1 MINGEDLFN
10 MIKSSNQLKPEE
22 IKKINEIYHE
32 LEKTE
37 VNILFI
43 GRTGVGKSSTI
54 NTLLGTK
61 HAKIDSIKP
70 GTDEIQIYN
79 FKNLKVYDSPGFGES
94 KEKDEKIRK
103 EIFNLITKKN
113 AKGEGLID
121 IIFFIFDANS
131 RDYSESYIIINEF
144 ISKLLDNPKRLVLAL
159 NKIDLIEGGM
169 LYDKTKN
176 QPENKLHDL
185 INDKIKYMKTNLKED
200 YDIIYYCAG
209 INNSYAKLK
218 PYNIISFYIQIKNIL
233 TLEKRLV
240 VELNLNEIEDNFE
253 KGNNNKQSYTWGNF
267 FYDIFGGF
275 LYGFMQQT
283 GENAANIFMLGAGLF
298 AYFKIKNSDIP
309 KKVYNKLKNTGQ
321 FISDICSTFNGYHPP
336 LCDCQKC
343 ENERFVE
350 GIALFEE
357 NAVKFGKKLM
367 DLYQNIKK

>member
-1 MINGEDLFN
+1 MINGEDLFK
-10 MIKSSNQLKPEE
+10 MIKFSNQLKPEE

-218 PYNIISFYIQIKNIL
+218 PYNIISFYIQIKNKL

-336 LCDCQKC
+336 LCHCQKC
-343 ENERFVE
+343 ENEQIVE

>member
-10 MIKSSNQLKPEE
+10 MIKFSNQLKPEE

-159 NKIDLIEGGM
+159 NK
-169 LYDKTKN
+169 
-176 QPENKLHDL
+176 
-185 INDKIKYMKTNLKED
+185 
-200 YDIIYYCAG
+200 
-209 INNSYAKLK
+209 
-218 PYNIISFYIQIKNIL
+218 
-233 TLEKRLV
+233 
-240 VELNLNEIEDNFE
+240 
-253 KGNNNKQSYTWGNF
+253 
-267 FYDIFGGF
+267 
-275 LYGFMQQT
+275 
-283 GENAANIFMLGAGLF
+283 
-298 AYFKIKNSDIP
+298 
-309 KKVYNKLKNTGQ
+309 
-321 FISDICSTFNGYHPP
+321 TFS
-336 LCDCQKC
+336 
-343 ENERFVE
+343 
-350 GIALFEE
+350 I
-357 NAVKFGKKLM
+357 
-367 DLYQNIKK
+367 